1 MERSNRKNTPIPKI
15 ITKKE
20 KELTMDSQQEPE
32 VKWERWHKKRIFVR
46 ELSGKYAELLQQLYE
61 QPRVYKSKTKPF
73 KGGPNLFVKH
83 PVNPQEAGV
92 LQSIEGHIDVFSP
105 GSHSQKHGHMNS
117 AVFYI
122 MEGKGHEIHDG
133 HRLDW
138 ASGDAVIV
146 RNACVHQHFNDEQ
159 TRPAR
164 VLVFKA
170 KPLFLFLHLMFQKNV
185 TYPSDETLPG
195 WENFQ
200 PED

>member
-1 MERSNRKNTPIPKI
+1 
-15 ITKKE
+15 
-20 KELTMDSQQEPE
+20 MDSQQKPE
-32 VKWERWHKKRIFVR
+32 VKWERRHKKRIFVR

-83 PVNPQEAGV
+83 PVNPQEAKV

-122 MEGKGHEIHDG
+122 LEGKGHDVHDG
-133 HRLDW
+133 VRSEW
-138 ASGDAVIV
+138 EAGDSCVV
-146 RNACVHQHFNDEQ
+146 ENACVHQHFNDDKNKPC
-159 TRPAR
+159 RMA
-164 VLVFKA
+164 VFKA
-170 KPLFLFLHLMFQKNV
+170 KPLFLFFNLLFQKNV
-185 TYPSDETLPG
+185 TYPPDEAQPG
-195 WENFQ
+195 WEDFT